1 MSDAQLVKPED
12 GMHPIMR
19 WYQNHP
25 TQHKRTLNRKIVTT
39 VFLHPF
45 NIRASLSIMNHWEYM
60 FCGRTP
66 LKAHPQQ
73 WSVYNIIVS
82 KKKQVITL
90 LTRTTMCNL
99 LVLKLMGFR
108 DVHYGSRIHHS
119 RRAHHLAKCVVSRF
133 HFFGQYKNQ
142 AEDLFQEGKRSLAE
156 DGHDFDRRLE
166 MASLLHHGESY
177 ALLSIY
183 DRNRSFKYAI
193 IGTNT
198 GCTHSRGTLGGCYLN
213 GEGVSRDV
221 VKGIALARDS
231 AAAGSSYG
239 QFVLANCYER
249 GIGVSQDN
257 EEAVRLYRLSV
268 EQGNVWAMKALGYM
282 FMHGKGVA
290 QDNVEAAR
298 LFRLANTH
306 YKNIARYEL
315 DKMVSDGRA

>member
-12 GMHPIMR
+12 RMHPIMR

-60 FCGRTP
+60 FCGHT
-66 LKAHPQQ
+66 LLQTHPQQ

-90 LTRTTMCNL
+90 LTRTTICNL

-108 DVHYGSRIHHS
+108 DVHYDSRIYNS

-142 AEDLFQEGKRSLAE
+142 AEDLFQEGKRSLAQW
-156 DGHDFDRRLE
+156 GHDFDRRLE
-166 MASLLHHGESY
+166 IASLLHHGESY
-177 ALLSIY
+177 ALLSINDY
-183 DRNRSFKYAI
+183 SEDRSFRFAT
-193 IGTNT
+193 IGTNM
-198 GCTHSRGTLGGCYLN
+198 GCAHSRGTLGGCYIN
-213 GEGVSRDV
+213 ARGVSRDV
-221 VKGIALARDS
+221 VKGIALARES

-239 QFVLANCYER
+239 QFVLADCYNH
-249 GIGVSQDN
+249 GLGVLQDH

-268 EQGNVWAMKALGYM
+268 EQGNVWAMKDLGLM
-282 FMHGKGVA
+282 FETGVGVA
-290 QDNVEAAR
+290 QDNFEAA
-298 LFRLANTH
+298 
-306 YKNIARYEL
+306 
-315 DKMVSDGRA
+315 